1 MNQGDYRVV
10 LGRNAAG
17 KVLAYGGGDFGRE
30 KSHAFQ
36 VPVDFVDERE
46 KLLVVEDGQIYLT
59 TVIQLDSF
67 PEEIG
72 WRIDRLGVEV
82 DEVMRIPAGIY
93 TIPKM
98 TVIRTVVL
106 KKDEL
111 YYFSIYDIIGDGIE
125 AGYVKLFL
133 GTTDITDSSR
143 IIFESDGN
151 FHSGVDHTFY
161 AAFPST
167 VLLPPSNVYTYLTL
181 VTRMDL

>member
-1 MNQGDYRVV
+1 

-30 KSHAFQ
+30 KSHTFQ
-36 VPVDFVDERE
+36 VPVDFVDDEE
-46 KLLVVEDGQIYLT
+46 KPPVVEDGQIYLT
-59 TVIQLDSF
+59 IVIQLDNF
-67 PEEIG
+67 PQEVG
-72 WRIDRLGVEV
+72 WRVDRLGIQV

-93 TIPKM
+93 TIPEM
-98 TVIRTVVL
+98 TGIRTVVL

-125 AGYVKLFL
+125 AGYVKLSL

-151 FHSGVDHTFY
+151 FQSGVDHTFY

-167 VLLPPSNVYTYLTL
+167 ILLPPSNVYTYLTL
-181 VTRMDL
+181 VMRMDL